1 MRTKEA
7 TAVAA
12 QVTPAVIRD
21 LREVIELLIDIQG
34 ISVTKH
40 SFVKRTVTWL
50 EAAER
55 EGANNGNA

>member
-7 TAVAA
+7 TITA

-40 SFVKRTVTWL
+40 SFVKRTVAWL
-50 EAAER
+50 ESAER
-55 EGANNGNA
+55 EGASNAGA

>member
-1 MRTKEA
+1 MLKNGA
-7 TAVAA
+7 TPVAA

-40 SFVKRTVTWL
+40 SFVKRTVAWL
-50 EAAER
+50 ENAER